1 MKQPTTEPLPASHHI
16 AVMALYDAGEALR
29 HARGVGYHV
38 IILWVAVIAL
48 AVKVC
53 L

>member
-1 MKQPTTEPLPASHHI
+1 MKQPSSEPSPASHHI
-16 AVMALYDAGEALR
+16 AVMALHDAGEAIREARSLR
-29 HARGVGYHV
+29 YQI
-38 IILWVAVIAL
+38 IILWVATLAL